1 MSNKIELKKSIIISL
16 VITIIFSIF
25 MAIINIYEYKEY
37 TKNFNKNIAS
47 IIDVIQ
53 SKYPEISTDEIIGIL
68 NSEKIPQNNSLKKY
82 GIDLEK
88 NTVILENNK
97 INNKFIKIEIILLI
111 TTSISL
117 LIVFMLYE
125 RKQDKEIDKITKYLE
140 AINDKNYTLK
150 IDENSEEELSIL
162 KNELYKVTVMLRENA
177 SNTLKDKINLKRA
190 LEDISHQLKTPL
202 TSILIILDNLIDN
215 PEMEYQTRVE
225 FLHDLKRETT
235 RIQSLIQSILK
246 LSKFDS
252 NTVQFIKQDIYLKQI
267 VDEAIK
273 NTGSLADLKNIKIN
287 VEGNKKIKL
296 NCDLLWQIEAITNIL
311 KNCIEH
317 SKENTQIDIK
327 YNNNSVYSYITITD
341 YGEGISKED
350 LPHIFE
356 RFYRG
361 KNSSNE
367 SIGIGLSL
375 SKTIIESNNGIVSV
389 ESNSDKTTFI
399 IKYFKLWKNIQSKS
413 GL

>member
-37 TKNFNKNIAS
+37 TRNFNKNIAS

-97 INNKFIKIEIILLI
+97 INNKFIKIEMILLI
-111 TTSISL
+111 TTSVSL
-117 LIVFMLYE
+117 LIVFILYE

-215 PEMEYQTRVE
+215 PEMDYLTRVE

-252 NTVQFIKQDIYLKQI
+252 NTVQFIKQDIYLKQR

-399 IKYFKLWKNIQSKS
+399 IKYFKL
-413 GL
+413 

>member
-1 MSNKIELKKSIIISL
+1 MSNKIKFKKSIIISL
-16 VITIIFSIF
+16 IITIIFSVF
-25 MAIINIYEYKEY
+25 VAISNIYEYKEY
-37 TKNFNKNIAS
+37 TQNFNKKMAS
-47 IIDVIQ
+47 IIELIQ
-53 SKYPEISTDEIIGIL
+53 SKYPEVSTDEIVEIV
-68 NSEKIPQNNSLKKY
+68 NSKEIPQNNLLKKY

-88 NTVILENNK
+88 KTIILENNK
-97 INNKFIKIEIILLI
+97 TNNKFMKIEVSIIFIGSIILL
-111 TTSISL
+111 
-117 LIVFMLYE
+117 LIFILYE
-125 RKQDKEIDKITKYLE
+125 RNQDKEIDEITKYLE
-140 AINDKNYTLK
+140 AINNKNYTLK

-177 SNTLKDKINLKRA
+177 SNSLKDKINLKTA

-215 PEMEYQTRVE
+215 PEMDYQTRVE
-225 FLHDLKRETT
+225 FLHDLKRESI

-273 NTGSLADLKNIKIN
+273 NTESLADLKNIKIN

-296 NCDLLWQIEAITNIL
+296 NCDLLWQIEAVTNIL

-317 SKENTQIDIK
+317 SNENTKIDIK

-350 LPHIFE
+350 IPHIFE

-361 KNSSNE
+361 KNSANE

-375 SKTIIESNNGIVSV
+375 SKTIIESNNGIISV

-399 IKYFKLWKNIQSKS
+399 IKYFKL
-413 GL
+413 

>member
-1 MSNKIELKKSIIISL
+1 M
-16 VITIIFSIF
+16 
-25 MAIINIYEYKEY
+25 
-37 TKNFNKNIAS
+37 
-47 IIDVIQ
+47 
-53 SKYPEISTDEIIGIL
+53 
-68 NSEKIPQNNSLKKY
+68 LKKY

-88 NTVILENNK
+88 NAIILDNNK
-97 INNKFIKIEIILLI
+97 TNNKFMKIEISIIFIGSIILL
-111 TTSISL
+111 
-117 LIVFMLYE
+117 LIFIIYE
-125 RKQDKEIDKITKYLE
+125 INQDKEIDEITKYLE
-140 AINDKNYTLK
+140 AINNKNYTLK
-150 IDENSEEELSIL
+150 IDENSEDELSIL

-177 SNTLKDKINLKRA
+177 SNSLKDKVNLKIA

-215 PEMEYQTRVE
+215 PEMDYQTRVE
-225 FLHDLKRETT
+225 FLHDFKREAV

-273 NTGSLADLKNIKIN
+273 NTESLADLKNIKIN

-296 NCDLLWQIEAITNIL
+296 NCDLLWQTEAVTNIL

-317 SKENTQIDIK
+317 SSKNTKIDIK

-350 LPHIFE
+350 ISHIFE

-375 SKTIIESNNGIVSV
+375 SKTIIESNNGIITV
-389 ESNSDKTTFI
+389 ESNNNKTTFT
-399 IKYFKLWKNIQSKS
+399 IKYFKL
-413 GL
+413 

>member
-215 PEMEYQTRVE
+215 PEMEYQKKTY
-225 FLHDLKRETT
+225 HTY
-235 RIQSLIQSILK
+235 
-246 LSKFDS
+246 SKD
-252 NTVQFIKQDIYLKQI
+252 FI
-267 VDEAIK
+267 E
-273 NTGSLADLKNIKIN
+273 
-287 VEGNKKIKL
+287 E
-296 NCDLLWQIEAITNIL
+296 
-311 KNCIEH
+311 
-317 SKENTQIDIK
+317 
-327 YNNNSVYSYITITD
+327 
-341 YGEGISKED
+341 
-350 LPHIFE
+350 
-356 RFYRG
+356 
-361 KNSSNE
+361 
-367 SIGIGLSL
+367 
-375 SKTIIESNNGIVSV
+375 KTHQMKV
-389 ESNSDKTTFI
+389 
-399 IKYFKLWKNIQSKS
+399 
-413 GL
+413 

>member
-1 MSNKIELKKSIIISL
+1 MSNKIKFKKSIIISL
-16 VITIIFSIF
+16 IITIIFSAF
-25 MAIINIYEYKEY
+25 VAISNIYEYKEY
-37 TKNFNKNIAS
+37 TQNFNKKMAS
-47 IIDVIQ
+47 IIELIQ
-53 SKYPEISTDEIIGIL
+53 SKYPEISTDEIVEIV
-68 NSEKIPQNNSLKKY
+68 NSKEIRQNNLLKKY

-88 NTVILENNK
+88 KTIILENNK
-97 INNKFIKIEIILLI
+97 TNNKFMKIEVSIVFIGSIILL
-111 TTSISL
+111 
-117 LIVFMLYE
+117 LIFILYE
-125 RKQDKEIDKITKYLE
+125 RNQDKEIDEITKYLE
-140 AINDKNYTLK
+140 AINNKNYTLK
-150 IDENSEEELSIL
+150 IDENSEDELSIL

-177 SNTLKDKINLKRA
+177 SNSLKDKINLKIA

-215 PEMEYQTRVE
+215 PEMDYQTRVE
-225 FLHDLKRETT
+225 FLHDLKRESI

-273 NTGSLADLKNIKIN
+273 NTGSLADLKNIKIK
-287 VEGNKKIKL
+287 VDGNKEIKL
-296 NCDLLWQIEAITNIL
+296 NCDLLWQTEAVTNIL

-317 SKENTQIDIK
+317 SNENTQIDIK

-341 YGEGISKED
+341 YGEGISRED
-350 LPHIFE
+350 IPHIFE

-361 KNSSNE
+361 KNSANE

-375 SKTIIESNNGIVSV
+375 SKTIIESNNGIISV
-389 ESNSDKTTFI
+389 ESNSDKTTFM
-399 IKYFKLWKNIQSKS
+399 IKYFKL
-413 GL
+413 

>member
-215 PEMEYQTRVE
+215 PEMDYQTRVE

-235 RIQSLIQSILK
+235 RIQLLIQSILK

-399 IKYFKLWKNIQSKS
+399 IKYFKL
-413 GL
+413 

>member
-1 MSNKIELKKSIIISL
+1 MSNKIELKKSIIVSL

-215 PEMEYQTRVE
+215 PEMDYQTRVE

-246 LSKFDS
+246 LSKFNS

-267 VDEAIK
+267 IDEAIK

-399 IKYFKLWKNIQSKS
+399 IKYFKI
-413 GL
+413 

>member
-111 TTSISL
+111 TTSVSL
-117 LIVFMLYE
+117 LIVFILYE

-215 PEMEYQTRVE
+215 PEMDYQTRVE

-399 IKYFKLWKNIQSKS
+399 IKYFKI
-413 GL
+413 

>member
-1 MSNKIELKKSIIISL
+1 MSNKIKFKKSIIISL
-16 VITIIFSIF
+16 IITIIFSAF
-25 MAIINIYEYKEY
+25 VAISNIYEYKEY
-37 TKNFNKNIAS
+37 TQNFNKKMAS
-47 IIDVIQ
+47 IIELIQ
-53 SKYPEISTDEIIGIL
+53 SKYPEISTDEIVEIV
-68 NSEKIPQNNSLKKY
+68 NSKEIRQNNLLKKY

-88 NTVILENNK
+88 KTIILENNK
-97 INNKFIKIEIILLI
+97 TNNKFMKIEVSIVFIGSIILL
-111 TTSISL
+111 
-117 LIVFMLYE
+117 LIFILYE
-125 RKQDKEIDKITKYLE
+125 RNQDKEIDEITKYLE
-140 AINDKNYTLK
+140 AINNKNYTLK
-150 IDENSEEELSIL
+150 IDENSEDELSIL

-177 SNTLKDKINLKRA
+177 SNSLKDKINLKIA

-215 PEMEYQTRVE
+215 PEMDYQTRVE
-225 FLHDLKRETT
+225 FLHDLKRESII
-235 RIQSLIQSILK
+235 IQSLIQSILK

-273 NTGSLADLKNIKIN
+273 NTESLADLKNIKIN

-296 NCDLLWQIEAITNIL
+296 NCDLLWQTEAVTNIL

-317 SKENTQIDIK
+317 SSENTKIDIK

-350 LPHIFE
+350 IPHIFE

-361 KNSSNE
+361 KNSANE

-375 SKTIIESNNGIVSV
+375 SKTIIESNNGIITV
-389 ESNSDKTTFI
+389 ESNNNKTTFT
-399 IKYFKLWKNIQSKS
+399 IKYFKL
-413 GL
+413 

>member
-1 MSNKIELKKSIIISL
+1 MSNKIKFKKSIIISL
-16 VITIIFSIF
+16 IITIIFSAF
-25 MAIINIYEYKEY
+25 VAISNIYEYKEY
-37 TKNFNKNIAS
+37 TQNFNKKMAS
-47 IIDVIQ
+47 IIELIQ
-53 SKYPEISTDEIIGIL
+53 SKYPEISTDEIVEIV
-68 NSEKIPQNNSLKKY
+68 NSKEIRQNNLLKKY

-88 NTVILENNK
+88 KTIILENNK
-97 INNKFIKIEIILLI
+97 TNNKFMKIEVSIVFIGSIILL
-111 TTSISL
+111 
-117 LIVFMLYE
+117 LIFILYE
-125 RKQDKEIDKITKYLE
+125 RNQDKEIDEITKYLE
-140 AINDKNYTLK
+140 AINNKNYTLK
-150 IDENSEEELSIL
+150 IDENSEDELSIL

-177 SNTLKDKINLKRA
+177 SNSLKDKVNLKIA

-215 PEMEYQTRVE
+215 PEMDYQTRVE
-225 FLHDLKRETT
+225 FLHDFKREAV

-267 VDEAIK
+267 VDEAMK
-273 NTGSLADLKNIKIN
+273 NTESLADLKNIKIN

-296 NCDLLWQIEAITNIL
+296 NCDLLWQTEAVTNIL

-317 SKENTQIDIK
+317 SSKNTKIDIK

-350 LPHIFE
+350 ISHIFE

-375 SKTIIESNNGIVSV
+375 SKTIIESNNGIITV
-389 ESNSDKTTFI
+389 ESNNNKTTFT
-399 IKYFKLWKNIQSKS
+399 IKYFKL
-413 GL
+413 

>member
-111 TTSISL
+111 TTSVSL
-117 LIVFMLYE
+117 LIVFILYE
-125 RKQDKEIDKITKYLE
+125 RKQDNEIDKITKYLE

-215 PEMEYQTRVE
+215 PEMDYQTRVE

-399 IKYFKLWKNIQSKS
+399 IKYFKL
-413 GL
+413 

>member
-267 VDEAIK
+267 IDEAIK

>member
-215 PEMEYQTRVE
+215 PEMDYQTRVE

-273 NTGSLADLKNIKIN
+273 NTGLLADLKNIKIN

-327 YNNNSVYSYITITD
+327 YNNNRVYSYITITD

-399 IKYFKLWKNIQSKS
+399 IKYFKL
-413 GL
+413 

>member
-1 MSNKIELKKSIIISL
+1 MSNKIKFKKSIIISL
-16 VITIIFSIF
+16 ITTIIFSVF
-25 MAIINIYEYKEY
+25 LAISNIYEYKEY
-37 TKNFNKNIAS
+37 TQNFNKRIAS
-47 IIDVIQ
+47 IIELIQ
-53 SKYPEISTDEIIGIL
+53 SKYPEISTDEIVKIV
-68 NSEKIPQNNSLKKY
+68 NSKKIPQNDLLKKY

-88 NTVILENNK
+88 NSIVLDNNK
-97 INNKFIKIEIILLI
+97 TNNKFIKIEISIIFIGLIILL
-111 TTSISL
+111 
-117 LIVFMLYE
+117 LIFVIYE
-125 RKQDKEIDKITKYLE
+125 RHQGKEIYEITKYLE
-140 AINDKNYTLK
+140 AINNKNYTLK

-177 SNTLKDKINLKRA
+177 SNSLKDKINLKTA

-215 PEMEYQTRVE
+215 PEMDYQTRME
-225 FLHDLKRETT
+225 FLHDLKRENT

-273 NTGSLADLKNIKIN
+273 NTGSLADLKNIKIK
-287 VEGNKKIKL
+287 VDGNKEIKL
-296 NCDLLWQIEAITNIL
+296 NCDLLWQTEAITNIL

-317 SKENTQIDIK
+317 SNENTQIDIK

-341 YGEGISKED
+341 YGEGISRED
-350 LPHIFE
+350 IPHIFE

-361 KNSSNE
+361 KNSANE

-375 SKTIIESNNGIVSV
+375 SKTIIESNNGIISV
-389 ESNSDKTTFI
+389 ESNSDKTTFM
-399 IKYFKLWKNIQSKS
+399 IKYFKL
-413 GL
+413 

>member
-215 PEMEYQTRVE
+215 PEMDYQTRVE

-252 NTVQFIKQDIYLKQI
+252 NTIQFIKQDIYLKQI
-267 VDEAIK
+267 IDEAIK

-399 IKYFKLWKNIQSKS
+399 IKYFKL
-413 GL
+413 

>member
-267 VDEAIK
+267 IDEAIK

-350 LPHIFE
+350 LLHIFE

-399 IKYFKLWKNIQSKS
+399 IKYFKL
-413 GL
+413 

>member
-1 MSNKIELKKSIIISL
+1 MSNKIKFKKSIIISL
-16 VITIIFSIF
+16 IITIIFSVFVVIS
-25 MAIINIYEYKEY
+25 NIYEYKEY
-37 TKNFNKNIAS
+37 TQNFNKKMAS
-47 IIDVIQ
+47 IIELIQ
-53 SKYPEISTDEIIGIL
+53 SKYPEISTDEIVEIV
-68 NSEKIPQNNSLKKY
+68 NSKEIPQNNLLKKY

-88 NTVILENNK
+88 NAIILDNNK
-97 INNKFIKIEIILLI
+97 TNNKFMKIEISIIFIGSIILL
-111 TTSISL
+111 
-117 LIVFMLYE
+117 LIFIIYE
-125 RKQDKEIDKITKYLE
+125 INQDKEIDEITKYLE
-140 AINDKNYTLK
+140 AINNKNYTLK
-150 IDENSEEELSIL
+150 IDENSEDELSIL

-177 SNTLKDKINLKRA
+177 SNSLKDKVNLKIA

-215 PEMEYQTRVE
+215 PEMDYQTRVE
-225 FLHDLKRETT
+225 FLHDFKREAV

-273 NTGSLADLKNIKIN
+273 NTESLADLKNIKIN

-296 NCDLLWQIEAITNIL
+296 NCDLLWQTEAVTNIL

-317 SKENTQIDIK
+317 SNENTQIDIK

-350 LPHIFE
+350 IPHIFE

-361 KNSSNE
+361 KNSANE

-375 SKTIIESNNGIVSV
+375 SKTIIESNNGIIAV
-389 ESNSDKTTFI
+389 ESNNNKTTFT
-399 IKYFKLWKNIQSKS
+399 IKYFKL
-413 GL
+413 

>member
-53 SKYPEISTDEIIGIL
+53 NKYPEISTDEIIGIL

-111 TTSISL
+111 TTSVSL
-117 LIVFMLYE
+117 LIVFILYE

-215 PEMEYQTRVE
+215 SEMDYQTRVE

-399 IKYFKLWKNIQSKS
+399 IKYFKI
-413 GL
+413 

>member
-111 TTSISL
+111 TTSVSL
-117 LIVFMLYE
+117 LIVFILYE

-215 PEMEYQTRVE
+215 PEMDYQTRVE

-235 RIQSLIQSILK
+235 RIQSLIQLILK

-252 NTVQFIKQDIYLKQI
+252 NTIQFIKQDIYLKQI

-287 VEGNKKIKL
+287 VEGNKVTKL

-399 IKYFKLWKNIQSKS
+399 IKYFKL
-413 GL
+413 

>member
-1 MSNKIELKKSIIISL
+1 MSNKIKFKKSIIISL
-16 VITIIFSIF
+16 IITIIFSAF
-25 MAIINIYEYKEY
+25 VAISNIYEYKEY
-37 TKNFNKNIAS
+37 TQNFNKRIAS
-47 IIDVIQ
+47 IIELIQ
-53 SKYPEISTDEIIGIL
+53 SKYPEISTDEIVEIV
-68 NSEKIPQNNSLKKY
+68 NSKEIRQNNLLKKY

-88 NTVILENNK
+88 KTIILENNK
-97 INNKFIKIEIILLI
+97 TNNKFMKIEVSIVFIGSIILL
-111 TTSISL
+111 
-117 LIVFMLYE
+117 LIFILYE
-125 RKQDKEIDKITKYLE
+125 RNQDKEIDEITKYLE
-140 AINDKNYTLK
+140 AINNKNYTLK
-150 IDENSEEELSIL
+150 IDENSEDELSIL

-177 SNTLKDKINLKRA
+177 SNSLKDKINLKIA

-215 PEMEYQTRVE
+215 PEMDYQTRVE
-225 FLHDLKRETT
+225 FLHDLKREST

-273 NTGSLADLKNIKIN
+273 NTESLADLKNIKIN

-296 NCDLLWQIEAITNIL
+296 NCDLLWQTEAVTNIL

-317 SKENTQIDIK
+317 SSENTKIDIK

-350 LPHIFE
+350 IPHIFE

-361 KNSSNE
+361 KNSANE
-367 SIGIGLSL
+367 RIGIGLSL
-375 SKTIIESNNGIVSV
+375 SKTIIESNNGIITV
-389 ESNSDKTTFI
+389 ESNNNKTTFT
-399 IKYFKLWKNIQSKS
+399 IKYFKL
-413 GL
+413 

>member
-1 MSNKIELKKSIIISL
+1 MSNKIKFKKSIIISL
-16 VITIIFSIF
+16 IITIIFSVFVVIS
-25 MAIINIYEYKEY
+25 NIYEYKEY
-37 TKNFNKNIAS
+37 TQNFNKKMAS
-47 IIDVIQ
+47 IIELIQ
-53 SKYPEISTDEIIGIL
+53 SKYPEISTDEIVEIV
-68 NSEKIPQNNSLKKY
+68 NSKEIPQNNLLKKY

-88 NTVILENNK
+88 KTIILENNK
-97 INNKFIKIEIILLI
+97 TNNKFMKIEVSIIFIGSIILL
-111 TTSISL
+111 
-117 LIVFMLYE
+117 LIFIIYE
-125 RKQDKEIDKITKYLE
+125 RNQDKEIDEITKYLE
-140 AINDKNYTLK
+140 AINNKNYTLK
-150 IDENSEEELSIL
+150 IDENSEDELSIL

-177 SNTLKDKINLKRA
+177 SNSLKDKINLKIA

-215 PEMEYQTRVE
+215 PEMDYQTRVE
-225 FLHDLKRETT
+225 FLHDFKREAV

-273 NTGSLADLKNIKIN
+273 NTESLADLKNIKIN

-296 NCDLLWQIEAITNIL
+296 NCDLLWQTEAVTNIL

-317 SKENTQIDIK
+317 SSENTKIDIK

-350 LPHIFE
+350 IPHIFE

-361 KNSSNE
+361 KNSANE

-375 SKTIIESNNGIVSV
+375 SKTIIESNNGIITV
-389 ESNSDKTTFI
+389 ESNNNKTTFT
-399 IKYFKLWKNIQSKS
+399 IKYFTL
-413 GL
+413 

>member
-1 MSNKIELKKSIIISL
+1 MSNKIKFKKSIIISL
-16 VITIIFSIF
+16 IITIIFSAF
-25 MAIINIYEYKEY
+25 VAISNIYEYKEY
-37 TKNFNKNIAS
+37 TQNFNKKMAS
-47 IIDVIQ
+47 IIELIQ
-53 SKYPEISTDEIIGIL
+53 SKYPEISTDEIVEIV
-68 NSEKIPQNNSLKKY
+68 NSKEIRQNNLLKKY

-88 NTVILENNK
+88 KTIILENNK
-97 INNKFIKIEIILLI
+97 TNNKFMKIEVSIVFIGSIILL
-111 TTSISL
+111 
-117 LIVFMLYE
+117 LIFILYE
-125 RKQDKEIDKITKYLE
+125 RNQDKEIDEITKYLE
-140 AINDKNYTLK
+140 AINNKNYTLK
-150 IDENSEEELSIL
+150 IDENSEDELSIL

-177 SNTLKDKINLKRA
+177 SNSLKDKVNLKIA

-215 PEMEYQTRVE
+215 PEMDYQTRVE
-225 FLHDLKRETT
+225 FLHDFKREAV

-252 NTVQFIKQDIYLKQI
+252 NTVQFIKKDIYLKQI
-267 VDEAIK
+267 VEEAIK
-273 NTGSLADLKNIKIN
+273 NTESLADLKNIKIN

-296 NCDLLWQIEAITNIL
+296 NCDLLWQTEAVTNIL

-317 SKENTQIDIK
+317 SSENTQIDIK

-350 LPHIFE
+350 IPHIFE

-361 KNSSNE
+361 KNSANE

-375 SKTIIESNNGIVSV
+375 SKTIIESNNGIIAV
-389 ESNSDKTTFI
+389 ESNNNKTTFT
-399 IKYFKLWKNIQSKS
+399 IKYFKL
-413 GL
+413 

>member
-68 NSEKIPQNNSLKKY
+68 NSEKIPQNTSLKKY
-82 GIDLEK
+82 GIDVEK
-88 NTVILENNK
+88 NTVKLENNK

-215 PEMEYQTRVE
+215 PEMDYQTRVE

-399 IKYFKLWKNIQSKS
+399 IKYFKL
-413 GL
+413 

>member
-1 MSNKIELKKSIIISL
+1 MSNKIEFKKSIIISL
-16 VITIIFSIF
+16 IITIIFSIF

-47 IIDVIQ
+47 IIDIIQ

-215 PEMEYQTRVE
+215 PEMDYQTRVE

-267 VDEAIK
+267 IDEAIK

-399 IKYFKLWKNIQSKS
+399 IKYFKL
-413 GL
+413 

>member
-37 TKNFNKNIAS
+37 TKNFNKNIGS

-88 NTVILENNK
+88 NTVILEKNK

-111 TTSISL
+111 TTSVSL
-117 LIVFMLYE
+117 LIVFILYE

-190 LEDISHQLKTPL
+190 LEDISH
-202 TSILIILDNLIDN
+202 
-215 PEMEYQTRVE
+215 
-225 FLHDLKRETT
+225 HDLKRETT

-267 VDEAIK
+267 IDEAIK

-287 VEGNKKIKL
+287 FEGNKKIKL

-317 SKENTQIDIK
+317 SKENTKIDIK

-399 IKYFKLWKNIQSKS
+399 IKYFKL
-413 GL
+413 

>member
-1 MSNKIELKKSIIISL
+1 MSNKIEFKKSIIISL
-16 VITIIFSIF
+16 IITIIFSIF

-37 TKNFNKNIAS
+37 TKNFNKNIGS

-111 TTSISL
+111 TTSVSL
-117 LIVFMLYE
+117 LIVFILYE

-215 PEMEYQTRVE
+215 PEMDYQTRVE

-267 VDEAIK
+267 IDEAIK

-287 VEGNKKIKL
+287 FEGNKKIKL

-399 IKYFKLWKNIQSKS
+399 IKYFKI
-413 GL
+413 

>member
-111 TTSISL
+111 TTSVSL

-215 PEMEYQTRVE
+215 PEMDYRTRVE

-399 IKYFKLWKNIQSKS
+399 IKYFKL
-413 GL
+413 

>member
-1 MSNKIELKKSIIISL
+1 MSNKIKFKKSIIISL
-16 VITIIFSIF
+16 IITIIFSAF
-25 MAIINIYEYKEY
+25 VAISNIYEYKEY
-37 TKNFNKNIAS
+37 TQNFNKKMAS
-47 IIDVIQ
+47 IIELIQ
-53 SKYPEISTDEIIGIL
+53 SKYPEISTDEIVEIV
-68 NSEKIPQNNSLKKY
+68 NSKEIPQNNLLKKY
-82 GIDLEK
+82 GIDLEIK
-88 NTVILENNK
+88 TIILENNK
-97 INNKFIKIEIILLI
+97 TNNKFMKIEVSIIFIGSIILL
-111 TTSISL
+111 
-117 LIVFMLYE
+117 LIFILYE
-125 RKQDKEIDKITKYLE
+125 RNQDKEIDEITKYLE
-140 AINDKNYTLK
+140 AINNKNYTLK

-177 SNTLKDKINLKRA
+177 SNSLKDKINLKTA

-215 PEMEYQTRVE
+215 PEMDYQTRVE
-225 FLHDLKRETT
+225 FLHDLKRESI

-273 NTGSLADLKNIKIN
+273 NTESLADLKNIKIN
-287 VEGNKKIKL
+287 VEGKKKIKL
-296 NCDLLWQIEAITNIL
+296 NCDLLWQTEAVTNIL

-317 SKENTQIDIK
+317 SSENTPIDIK

-350 LPHIFE
+350 IPHIFE

-361 KNSSNE
+361 KNSANE

-375 SKTIIESNNGIVSV
+375 SKTIIESNNGIISV

-399 IKYFKLWKNIQSKS
+399 IKYFTL
-413 GL
+413 

>member
-37 TKNFNKNIAS
+37 TKNFNKNIGS

-53 SKYPEISTDEIIGIL
+53 SKYPEISTDEIVEIV
-68 NSEKIPQNNSLKKY
+68 NSKEIRQNNLLKKY

-88 NTVILENNK
+88 NAIILDNNK
-97 INNKFIKIEIILLI
+97 TNNKFMKIEISIIFIGSIILL
-111 TTSISL
+111 
-117 LIVFMLYE
+117 LIFIIYE
-125 RKQDKEIDKITKYLE
+125 INQDKEIDEITKYLE
-140 AINDKNYTLK
+140 AINNKNYTLK
-150 IDENSEEELSIL
+150 IDENSEDELSIL

-177 SNTLKDKINLKRA
+177 SNSLKDKVNLKIA

-215 PEMEYQTRVE
+215 PEMDYQTRVE
-225 FLHDLKRETT
+225 FLHDFKREAV

-273 NTGSLADLKNIKIN
+273 NTESLADLKNIKIN

-296 NCDLLWQIEAITNIL
+296 NCDLLWQTEAVTNIL

-317 SKENTQIDIK
+317 SNENTQIDIK

-350 LPHIFE
+350 IPHIFE

-361 KNSSNE
+361 KNSANE

-375 SKTIIESNNGIVSV
+375 SKTIIESNNGIIAV
-389 ESNSDKTTFI
+389 ESNNNKTTFT
-399 IKYFKLWKNIQSKS
+399 IKYFKL
-413 GL
+413 

>member
-1 MSNKIELKKSIIISL
+1 M
-16 VITIIFSIF
+16 
-25 MAIINIYEYKEY
+25 
-37 TKNFNKNIAS
+37 
-47 IIDVIQ
+47 
-53 SKYPEISTDEIIGIL
+53 
-68 NSEKIPQNNSLKKY
+68 
-82 GIDLEK
+82 
-88 NTVILENNK
+88 
-97 INNKFIKIEIILLI
+97 
-111 TTSISL
+111 
-117 LIVFMLYE
+117 LIVFILYE

-202 TSILIILDNLIDN
+202 TSILIILDNLTDN
-215 PEMEYQTRVE
+215 PEMDYQTRVE

-399 IKYFKLWKNIQSKS
+399 IKYFKL
-413 GL
+413 

>member
-1 MSNKIELKKSIIISL
+1 MSNKIKFKKSIIISL
-16 VITIIFSIF
+16 IIAIIFSIF
-25 MAIINIYEYKEY
+25 MAISNIYEYNEY
-37 TKNFNKNIAS
+37 TRNFNKKMAS
-47 IIDVIQ
+47 IIELIQ
-53 SKYPEISTDEIIGIL
+53 SKYPEISTDEIVKIV
-68 NSEKIPQNNSLKKY
+68 NSKEIPQKDLLKKY

-88 NTVILENNK
+88 NAIVLDNNK
-97 INNKFIKIEIILLI
+97 TNNKFMKIEISIIFIGSIILL
-111 TTSISL
+111 
-117 LIVFMLYE
+117 LIFIIYE
-125 RKQDKEIDKITKYLE
+125 RNQDKEIGEITKYLE
-140 AINDKNYTLK
+140 AINNKNYTLK
-150 IDENSEEELSIL
+150 IDENSEDELSIS

-177 SNTLKDKINLKRA
+177 SNSLKDKVNLKIA

-215 PEMEYQTRVE
+215 PEMDYQTRVE
-225 FLHDLKRETT
+225 FLHDFKREAV

-252 NTVQFIKQDIYLKQI
+252 NTVQFIKKDIYLKQI
-267 VDEAIK
+267 VEEAIK
-273 NTGSLADLKNIKIN
+273 NTESLADLKNIKIN

-296 NCDLLWQIEAITNIL
+296 NCDLLWQTEAVTNIL

-317 SKENTQIDIK
+317 SSENTQIDIK

-350 LPHIFE
+350 IPHIFE

-361 KNSSNE
+361 KNSANE

-375 SKTIIESNNGIVSV
+375 SKTIIESNNGIITV
-389 ESNSDKTTFI
+389 ESNNNKTTFT
-399 IKYFKLWKNIQSKS
+399 IKYFKL
-413 GL
+413 

>member
-1 MSNKIELKKSIIISL
+1 MSNKIKFKKSIIISL
-16 VITIIFSIF
+16 IITIIFSAF
-25 MAIINIYEYKEY
+25 VAISNIYEYKEY
-37 TKNFNKNIAS
+37 TQNFNKKMAS
-47 IIDVIQ
+47 IIELIQ
-53 SKYPEISTDEIIGIL
+53 SKYPEISTDEIVEIV
-68 NSEKIPQNNSLKKY
+68 NSKEIPQNNLLKKY

-88 NTVILENNK
+88 KTIILENNK
-97 INNKFIKIEIILLI
+97 TNNKFMKIEVSIIFIGSIILL
-111 TTSISL
+111 
-117 LIVFMLYE
+117 LIFILYE
-125 RKQDKEIDKITKYLE
+125 RNQDKEIDEITKYLE
-140 AINDKNYTLK
+140 AINNKNYTLK

-177 SNTLKDKINLKRA
+177 SNSLKDKINLKTA

-215 PEMEYQTRVE
+215 PEMDYQTRVE
-225 FLHDLKRETT
+225 FLHDLKRESI

-273 NTGSLADLKNIKIN
+273 NTESLADLKNIKIN

-296 NCDLLWQIEAITNIL
+296 NCDLLWQTEAVTNIL

-317 SKENTQIDIK
+317 SSENTKIDIK

-341 YGEGISKED
+341 YGQGISKED
-350 LPHIFE
+350 IPHIFE

-361 KNSSNE
+361 KNSANE

-375 SKTIIESNNGIVSV
+375 SKTIIESNNGIITV
-389 ESNSDKTTFI
+389 ESNNNKTTFT
-399 IKYFKLWKNIQSKS
+399 IKYFKL
-413 GL
+413 

>member
-1 MSNKIELKKSIIISL
+1 MSNKIEFKKSIIISL

-68 NSEKIPQNNSLKKY
+68 NSEKILQNNSLKKY

-117 LIVFMLYE
+117 LIVFILYE

-215 PEMEYQTRVE
+215 PEMDYQTRVE

-252 NTVQFIKQDIYLKQI
+252 NTIQFIKQDIYLKQI

-317 SKENTQIDIK
+317 SKENTPIDIK

-399 IKYFKLWKNIQSKS
+399 IKYFKL
-413 GL
+413 

>member
-1 MSNKIELKKSIIISL
+1 MSNKIKFKKSIIISL
-16 VITIIFSIF
+16 ITTIIFSVF
-25 MAIINIYEYKEY
+25 LAISNIYEYKEY
-37 TKNFNKNIAS
+37 TQNFNKRIAS
-47 IIDVIQ
+47 IIELIQ
-53 SKYPEISTDEIIGIL
+53 SKYPEISTDEIVKIV
-68 NSEKIPQNNSLKKY
+68 NSKKIPQNDLLKKY

-88 NTVILENNK
+88 NSIVLDNNK
-97 INNKFIKIEIILLI
+97 INNKFIKIEISIIFIGLIILL
-111 TTSISL
+111 
-117 LIVFMLYE
+117 LIFVIYE
-125 RKQDKEIDKITKYLE
+125 RHQGKEIYEITKYLE
-140 AINDKNYTLK
+140 AINNKNYTLK

-177 SNTLKDKINLKRA
+177 SNSLKDKINLKTA

-215 PEMEYQTRVE
+215 PEMDYQMRME
-225 FLHDLKRETT
+225 FLHDLKREST

-267 VDEAIK
+267 VDEGIK
-273 NTGSLADLKNIKIN
+273 NTGSLADLKNIKIK
-287 VEGNKKIKL
+287 VDGNKEIKL
-296 NCDLLWQIEAITNIL
+296 NCDLLWQAEAITNIL

-317 SKENTQIDIK
+317 SNENTQIDIK

-341 YGEGISKED
+341 YGEGISRED
-350 LPHIFE
+350 IPHIFE

-361 KNSSNE
+361 KNSANE

-375 SKTIIESNNGIVSV
+375 SKTIIESNNGIISV
-389 ESNSDKTTFI
+389 ESNSDKTTFM
-399 IKYFKLWKNIQSKS
+399 IKYFKL
-413 GL
+413 

>member
-1 MSNKIELKKSIIISL
+1 MSNKIKFKKSIIISL
-16 VITIIFSIF
+16 IITIIFSVF
-25 MAIINIYEYKEY
+25 VAISNIYEYKEY
-37 TKNFNKNIAS
+37 TQNFNKKMAS
-47 IIDVIQ
+47 IIELIQ
-53 SKYPEISTDEIIGIL
+53 SKYPEISTDEIVEIV
-68 NSEKIPQNNSLKKY
+68 NSKEIRQNNLLKKY

-88 NTVILENNK
+88 KTIILENNK
-97 INNKFIKIEIILLI
+97 TNNKFMKIEVSIVFIGSIILL
-111 TTSISL
+111 
-117 LIVFMLYE
+117 LIFILYE
-125 RKQDKEIDKITKYLE
+125 RNQDKEIDEITKYLE
-140 AINDKNYTLK
+140 AINNKNYTLK
-150 IDENSEEELSIL
+150 IDENSEDELSIL

-177 SNTLKDKINLKRA
+177 SNSLKDKINLKIA

-215 PEMEYQTRVE
+215 PEMDYQTRVE
-225 FLHDLKRETT
+225 FLHDLKRESI

-273 NTGSLADLKNIKIN
+273 NTESLADLKNIKIN

-296 NCDLLWQIEAITNIL
+296 NCDLLWQTEAVTNIL

-317 SKENTQIDIK
+317 SSENTKIDIK

-350 LPHIFE
+350 IPHIFE

-361 KNSSNE
+361 KNSANE

-375 SKTIIESNNGIVSV
+375 SKTIIESNNGIITV
-389 ESNSDKTTFI
+389 ESNNNKTTFT
-399 IKYFKLWKNIQSKS
+399 IKYFKL
-413 GL
+413 

>member
-1 MSNKIELKKSIIISL
+1 ML
-16 VITIIFSIF
+16 
-25 MAIINIYEYKEY
+25 
-37 TKNFNKNIAS
+37 
-47 IIDVIQ
+47 
-53 SKYPEISTDEIIGIL
+53 
-68 NSEKIPQNNSLKKY
+68 
-82 GIDLEK
+82 
-88 NTVILENNK
+88 
-97 INNKFIKIEIILLI
+97 IILLI

-117 LIVFMLYE
+117 LIVFILYE

-215 PEMEYQTRVE
+215 PEMDYQTRVE

-267 VDEAIK
+267 IDEAIK

-399 IKYFKLWKNIQSKS
+399 IKYFKL
-413 GL
+413 

>member
-111 TTSISL
+111 TTSVSL
-117 LIVFMLYE
+117 LIVFILYE

-215 PEMEYQTRVE
+215 PEMDYQTRVE

-267 VDEAIK
+267 IDEAIK

-399 IKYFKLWKNIQSKS
+399 IKYFKL
-413 GL
+413 

>member
-1 MSNKIELKKSIIISL
+1 MSNKIKFKKSIIISL
-16 VITIIFSIF
+16 IITIIFSAF
-25 MAIINIYEYKEY
+25 VAISNIYEYKEY
-37 TKNFNKNIAS
+37 TQNFNKKMAS
-47 IIDVIQ
+47 IIELIQ
-53 SKYPEISTDEIIGIL
+53 SKYPEISTDEIVEIV
-68 NSEKIPQNNSLKKY
+68 NSKEIRQNNLLKKY

-88 NTVILENNK
+88 KTIILENNK
-97 INNKFIKIEIILLI
+97 TNNKFMKIEISIIFIGSIILL
-111 TTSISL
+111 
-117 LIVFMLYE
+117 LIFIIYE
-125 RKQDKEIDKITKYLE
+125 INQDKEIDEITKYLE
-140 AINDKNYTLK
+140 AINNKNYTLK
-150 IDENSEEELSIL
+150 IDENSEDELSIL

-177 SNTLKDKINLKRA
+177 SNSLKDKVNLKIA

-215 PEMEYQTRVE
+215 PEMDYQTRVE
-225 FLHDLKRETT
+225 FLHDFKREAV

-273 NTGSLADLKNIKIN
+273 NTESLADLKNIKIN

-296 NCDLLWQIEAITNIL
+296 NCDLLWQTEAVTNIL

-317 SKENTQIDIK
+317 SNENTQIDIK

-350 LPHIFE
+350 IPHIFE

-361 KNSSNE
+361 KNSANE

-375 SKTIIESNNGIVSV
+375 SKTIIESNNGIIAV
-389 ESNSDKTTFI
+389 ESNNNKTTFT
-399 IKYFKLWKNIQSKS
+399 IKYFKL
-413 GL
+413 

>member
-37 TKNFNKNIAS
+37 TKNFNKNIGS

-111 TTSISL
+111 TTSVSL
-117 LIVFMLYE
+117 LIVFILYE

-215 PEMEYQTRVE
+215 PEMDYQTRVE

-287 VEGNKKIKL
+287 VEGNKVTKL

-399 IKYFKLWKNIQSKS
+399 IKYFKL
-413 GL
+413 